1 MDAAIEQELYA
12 LLSVIFGLQSPGE
25 GELHLQI
32 KRPENLDIPDHMWL
46 ESLVEAIVGVV
57 TLSFDLRQKRPDD
70 DPDEMEHW
78 KKSAVGDEWAERRKN
93 DHLRIRTTVDDLFE
107 ESLAR
112 SDVTPTFR
120 AWKIQVVDRCADVIL
135 DRFHVRPTSSG
146 SHAAYRR
153 VMYQVGQDLQ
163 QALGCK
169 TLFLLSGRVAE
180 VKTMET
186 AIERAYQRVQ
196 RLALNLE
203 NNHRS
208 DRS

>member
-1 MDAAIEQELYA
+1 MDAATEKEFTT
-12 LLSVIFGLQSPGE
+12 LLSVIFGLQSPEE
-25 GELHLQI
+25 GELHLQV
-32 KRPENLDIPDHMWL
+32 KRPEDLDIPDHMWL
-46 ESLVEAIVGVV
+46 QGLVEAIVGVV
-57 TLSFDLRQKRPDD
+57 ALSFDLRRKRSDD
-70 DPDEMEHW
+70 NPDEIEHW
-78 KKSAVGDEWAERRKN
+78 EKSAVGNEWTEKRKN
-93 DHLRIRTTVDDLFE
+93 HRLRIRTTVDDLFE

-112 SDVTPTFR
+112 PDVTPTFR
-120 AWKIQVVDRCADVIL
+120 AWKIQVVDMCADAVL
-135 DRFHVRPTSSG
+135 DRFYVRPTSSG
-146 SHAAYRR
+146 SHAVYRR

-169 TLFLLSGRVAE
+169 TLFLLSGRTAE

-196 RLALNLE
+196 KLAANLE